1 MKNQHS
7 EQYSKYTMID
17 ASLQNAIGLFSLV
30 IDLSLAEVGQK
41 RIKTITVSQKK
52 KPVLGFKMME
62 SYQNIRF
69 FGLHCSV
76 FSTQQYIKIRTE
88 KCLE

>member
-7 EQYSKYTMID
+7 EQYSKYTVID

-41 RIKTITVSQKK
+41 RKK
-52 KPVLGFKMME
+52 N
-62 SYQNIRF
+62 Y
-69 FGLHCSV
+69 HCL
-76 FSTQQYIKIRTE
+76 TE
-88 KCLE
+88 NKASFRV